1 MCNNDLNPI
10 GTIIYSTTCNTMA
23 KVVAAYGG
31 KTWIQHSGYVLR
43 GATSGVTANSATKT
57 GGNDTHTL
65 TVDEMPS
72 HNHGGATG
80 AMSANSTH
88 SHTPWGGGE
97 FACPNNSH
105 NVTNLGFGL
114 NTGFQP
120 SFIANTNTVDINHT
134 HSISAQGGGQAFSVL
149 ENYKSVY
156 IWERVA

>member
-1 MCNNDLNPI
+1 
-10 GTIIYSTTCNTMA
+10 MA

-43 GATSGVTANSATKT
+43 GATSGVTANNATKT
-57 GGNDTHTL
+57 GGSDDAIL
-65 TVDEMPS
+65 VS

-120 SFIANTNTVDINHT
+120 SFIASTNEVNINHT
-134 HSISAQGGGQAFSVL
+134 HSISAQGESGTNKNIP
-149 ENYKSVY
+149 NYKSVY